1 MELCN
6 IYFDDGKYLIV
17 NSETGESKELELTA
31 PKKASTSAKKS
42 KKTDDNPIPTLTLL
56 DNKYSLNQA
65 AIDLMGLEA
74 DDRVDVKYEKRGKT
88 TVPVIGK
95 DEAFGTHG
103 GNRLTKG
110 LTVSCRGKGR
120 DELAAFGETFTI
132 EPHDTKDGLFIL
144 KGDKDVLE
152 DNKIDENIQVN
163 DNEDDLLVE
172 ALGADDEAEEVTA
185 FDFKL

>member
-6 IYFDDGKYLIV
+6 IYFDNGKYLVV
-17 NSETGESKELELTA
+17 NSETGESVELDLT
-31 PKKASTSAKKS
+31 PKKASSTSTKKS
-42 KKTDDNPIPTLTLL
+42 KKVDDNPIPTLTLL

-65 AIDLMGLEA
+65 AIDLMGLEP
-74 DDRVDVKYEKRGKT
+74 DDRIDIKYEKRGKE

-120 DELAAFGETFTI
+120 DELAVFGETFTI
-132 EPHDTKDGLFIL
+132 EVHDTKDGLFVL

-152 DNKIDENIQVN
+152 DNKIDENIQIN
-163 DNEDDLLVE
+163 DSEDDLLVE